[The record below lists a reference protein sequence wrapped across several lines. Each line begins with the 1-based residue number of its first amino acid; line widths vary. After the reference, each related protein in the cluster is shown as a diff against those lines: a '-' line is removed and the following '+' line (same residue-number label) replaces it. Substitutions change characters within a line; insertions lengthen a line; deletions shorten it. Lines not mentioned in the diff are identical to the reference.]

1 MMWLLRR
8 AFLPEGD
15 VMGINRRNLDLV
27 RRRNERR
34 HFPLADDK
42 LLTKATLAAV
52 GVPVAPS
59 LSVFSSFGELG
70 RLAERLA
77 GLDEFVIKPASASGG
92 RGILVIAGR
101 DGDGWRTAGGRFVGL
116 DELRR
121 HVADI
126 VFGVYTL
133 DRSDRAIVEP
143 RLHPHPFFADLWPH
157 GLSDVR
163 VILTDERP
171 TLSMIRVPTRASEGR
186 ANLHQGALGLGLDL
200 ETGRTVRAWHRKRSI
215 TTHPDSGSPLLG
227 LQVPDW
233 PELIAIAERVAAVMP
248 LKYLGLD
255 LVVDRDLGPL
265 VLEVNARPGLEI
277 QNVTGVPLASRLRAM
292 GALR

>member
-1 MMWLLRR
+1 MRWLLHRV
-8 AFLPEGD
+8 FVPEGD
-15 VMGINRRNLDLV
+15 VMGINRRNLELV
-27 RRRNERR
+27 RRRNQRR

-42 LLTKATLAAV
+42 LLTKEVLAAA

-59 LSVFSSFGELG
+59 LSVFSSFAELG
-70 RLAERLA
+70 HLAERID

-92 RGILVIAGR
+92 RGIVVIAGR
-101 DGDGWRTAGGRFVGL
+101 DGDGWRTAGGRWIGF

-133 DRSDRAIVEP
+133 DRSDRAIIEP

-163 VILTDERP
+163 IILTDDAP
-171 TLSMIRVPTRASEGR
+171 TMSMIRVPTRASEGR

-200 ETGRTVRAWHRKRSI
+200 ETGCTIRAWHRKRPI
-215 TTHPDSGSPLLG
+215 ATHPDSGSPLLG
-227 LQVPDW
+227 LQVPGWSALLD
-233 PELIAIAERVAAVMP
+233 IARRVAAALP

-255 LVVDRDLGPL
+255 LVVDRNLGPL

-277 QNVTGVPLASRLRAM
+277 QNVTGIPLATRLREM